1 MGYARRELYKSSYS
15 GTVGDEIEKDYLF
28 IEKVR
33 IDYRNPSAHRGE
45 MDETSATS
53 CMGYVFDIYHMG
65 DRPETIMTYYIAARD
80 KIVSADGEIQQ
91 VVRIKG
97 YDKA

>member
-1 MGYARRELYKSSYS
+1 
-15 GTVGDEIEKDYLF
+15 
-28 IEKVR
+28 
-33 IDYRNPSAHRGE
+33 
-45 MDETSATS
+45 
-53 CMGYVFDIYHMG
+53 MG

-80 KIVSADGEIQQ
+80 KIVSADGEVQQ